1 MIEWRRLYA
10 KPAGSLPGGV
20 VTQWGAGI
28 ITIFVLVFLTYWIWF
43 GGEGRSEDELALAT
57 QTDQVP
63 GGSFTDRMA
72 AQIEAEALRAETRRA
87 AADRALRAQQQQQA
101 NAAGIAAAGVSA
113 DEAML
118 LAGPSPE
125 TGQPYT
131 EEEWELRERLRL
143 EAVERRSRSLRS
155 SPVAQTYRR
164 LDGATGSRRTGGAD
178 PGVGEALE
186 AKGQAALE
194 EALGTIAAV
203 TTGLEDEVAA
213 EAEADQA
220 FIEALRGAPAA
231 AAATPS
237 VSTAAA
243 GPASRDHSSPARLS
257 APVDPPGWERI
268 HEGSFLEAVLVTQL
282 SGDFPGPVLAV
293 VSVPF
298 YSADRQRVL
307 VPRGA
312 RVVGT
317 ARAVANQDQSR
328 LAVSFH
334 RLILPDGRSVSLE
347 FHGLNQLGE
356 GALKDQVDRHYFS
369 MFAAVGAVGVL
380 GGLTAARGNP
390 YEGGVAGFQA
400 GAGQG
405 LGQAATRILDR
416 FLNRLPTITIRAGH
430 RLRVWFTSGVLVP
443 RPGKGE

>member
-10 KPAGSLPGGV
+10 KPAGSLPGGI
-20 VTQWGAGI
+20 VTQWGAGV
-28 ITIFVLVFLTYWIWF
+28 ITLLVLVFLTYWIYF
-43 GGEGRSEDELALAT
+43 GGGEEAELALAT
-57 QTDQVP
+57 QTDQAP
-63 GGSFTDRMA
+63 GGSFIDRMA
-72 AQIEAEALRAETRRA
+72 AQVEAEALRAETRRA
-87 AADRALRAQQQQQA
+87 ADRALRAQQQQQT
-101 NAAGIAAAGVSA
+101 NAAGVGAAGVSGN
-113 DEAML
+113 EAML
-118 LAGPSPE
+118 LAGPSPDS
-125 TGQPYT
+125 GQPYT

-164 LDGATGSRRTGGAD
+164 LDGAAQTGGGSPVGAE
-178 PGVGEALE
+178 PGVGETLE
-186 AKGQAALE
+186 AKGQVALE

-203 TTGLEDEVAA
+203 TIGLEDEVAA
-213 EAEADQA
+213 EAEADRA
-220 FIEALRGAPAA
+220 FIEALRGTPTAPAA
-231 AAATPS
+231 
-237 VSTAAA
+237 TAVPTASA
-243 GPASRDHSSPARLS
+243 DPAPARDDSSPARLTG
-257 APVDPPGWERI
+257 PEDPPGWERI

-356 GALKDQVDRHYFS
+356 GALKDRVDRHYFS

-380 GGLTAARGNP
+380 SGLTAARGNP

-430 RLRVWFTSGVLVP
+430 RLRVWFTSDVLVP
-443 RPGKGE
+443 RTTKGD